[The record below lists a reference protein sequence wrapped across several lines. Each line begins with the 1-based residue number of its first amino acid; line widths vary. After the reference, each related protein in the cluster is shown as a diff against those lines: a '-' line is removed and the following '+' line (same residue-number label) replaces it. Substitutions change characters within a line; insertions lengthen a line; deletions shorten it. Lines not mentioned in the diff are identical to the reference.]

1 MYTVFDFDGSGN
13 GYKVWLLLHFL
24 GEKYERVRTNILEGE
39 THTAD
44 FLKINP
50 VGKIPALVLEDG
62 RSLPESNA
70 IMHYLAEGT
79 PWLPDDRFAHAQ
91 VLSWTYF
98 EQYSH
103 EPNIAVLR
111 FWRHFLTMTP
121 ELEAQAPEKEKKSH
135 AALAVMEKQL
145 SKTDWLVGS
154 DPTIA
159 DIALYAYTHVADEGG
174 ISLDAYPGI
183 NRWIDRF
190 ARLPNYVPITYH
202 D

>member
-1 MYTVFDFDGSGN
+1 MHTVFDFDGSGN

-44 FLKINP
+44 FLKLNP
-50 VGKIPALVLEDG
+50 VGKIPVLVLEDG
-62 RSLPESNA
+62 RALSESNA
-70 IMHYLAEGT
+70 IMHYLAEGS
-79 PWLPDDRFAHAQ
+79 PWLPDDRFTRAQ
-91 VLSWTYF
+91 VLAWTYF

-103 EPNIAVLR
+103 EPYIAVLR

-121 ELEAQAPEKEKKSH
+121 EREAQAPEKEKRGH
-135 AALAVMEKQL
+135 AALAVMETQL
-145 SKTDWLVGS
+145 SRTDWLVGTG
-154 DPTIA
+154 PTIA